1 MNNLTELWKALILS
15 LAKARKSKIQNQNL
29 QKDGTIQFQALENVN
44 TFKRFY
50 SE

>member
-15 LAKARKSKIQNQNL
+15 LAKARKSKIYL
-29 QKDGTIQFQALENVN
+29 QKDGTIQVQALENVN
-44 TFKRFY
+44 AFKRFY